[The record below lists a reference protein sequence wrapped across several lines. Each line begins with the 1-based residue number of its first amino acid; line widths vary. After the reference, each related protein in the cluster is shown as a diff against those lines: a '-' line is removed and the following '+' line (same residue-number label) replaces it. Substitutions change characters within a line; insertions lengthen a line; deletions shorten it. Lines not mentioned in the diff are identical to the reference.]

1 MTTTKTLALAIPN
14 EGVIM
19 IQKLK
24 SFLIGFLLIGVL
36 GQPTLADMRNRDH
49 GLSLEELAFV
59 FGDPNADGF
68 EILSPQE
75 MAEIEGRWTWHA
87 LRQFLI
93 FGRGGWSGIR
103 AARSYIRTVRQ
114 YRSQGWHVKLMHH
127 PGHHRFLKP
136 GETGKGLYQKHWQV
150 TRYRT
155 RFEGTKKIKET
166 VHEYFP
172 YGPRSKFRESN
183 PR

>member
-1 MTTTKTLALAIPN
+1 MT
-14 EGVIM
+14 
-19 IQKLK
+19 QKLK
-24 SFLIGFLLIGVL
+24 SFMIGLLLMGVL
-36 GQPTLADMRNRDH
+36 GHPALAGTGNRDH
-49 GLSLEELAFV
+49 GLSQEELAFV

-93 FGRGGWSGIR
+93 FGRGGWAGIR
-103 AARSYIRTVRQ
+103 AARSYVRTVRQ

-127 PGHHRFLKP
+127 PGHHKNP
-136 GETGKGLYQKHWQV
+136 ADGLYYRHWQV
-150 TRYRT
+150 TRYKPGREN
-155 RFEGTKKIKET
+155 RNSQ

-172 YGPRSKFRESN
+172 YGKGSKTKFK
-183 PR
+183 